1 MQIYKILDKI
11 DDGAIALP
19 EFQRG
24 YVWNR
29 NQVKALVDSLYR
41 RHPVGGLLVWETRT
55 ENADARGDGQLQHG
69 SVKLLLDGQQRVT
82 SLYGLIRGKPPQFF
96 DGHAD
101 AFTGLYFH
109 LDEER
114 FEFYRANLMDGNPR
128 WVSVTELM
136 QRGAGAWAK
145 DIVADPDLVENFQ
158 RYLDRLNAID
168 GIKNIDF
175 HIEEVTGEDKTVDI
189 VVDIFNRVNS
199 GGTKLSKGDLALAKV
214 CAEWPPARDAL
225 KARLKK
231 WREAGFHF
239 KLDWLLRCV
248 VTVTTGEAYFHAL
261 EDVTPQ
267 QFREGLERAERAIDT
282 LLNLVGSRLGLDHD
296 RVLGSRYSFPLLA
309 RYLSERDFHLG
320 DAAERDRLLYWYVH
334 TFLWGRY
341 AGSTESKLSQ
351 DLTHLHEA
359 APDGEEGDALD
370 RLIGQ
375 LRRDRGDLRVRP
387 EDFHGWSRGAR
398 FYPLMYMLTR
408 TSQARDWGSGIEL
421 KGNLLGKLSR
431 LEVHHVF
438 PKALL
443 YKHDYSRAE
452 VNALANFTFLTQD
465 TNLQI
470 SDRTPA
476 EYFEEIEAKHPGAL
490 ASHWIPQERALWHE
504 ERYPDFLAAR
514 QVLLAEAANEFL
526 RDLAGDIHDASAG
539 VGDAASE
546 APVAV
551 AAAPSALGAIAT
563 EEEEQL
569 LLDAA
574 SWVVGR
580 GLPEGE
586 LLYEV
591 ADEESGEPL
600 VVLDLA
606 WPDGLQPGLSPP
618 VALLLGEGPETLTAA
633 QAAGF
638 RYFTD
643 PARFREYVREEIL
656 AEAMEAEATEA

>member
-1 MQIYKILDKI
+1 M
-11 DDGAIALP
+11 
-19 EFQRG
+19 
-24 YVWNR
+24 
-29 NQVKALVDSLYR
+29 
-41 RHPVGGLLVWETRT
+41 
-55 ENADARGDGQLQHG
+55 
-69 SVKLLLDGQQRVT
+69 KLLLDGQQRVT

-114 FEFYRANLMDGNPR
+114 FEFHRANLMDGNPR

-136 QRGAGAWAK
+136 QRGAGALAK
-145 DIVADPDLVENFQ
+145 EIVTDPDLVENFQ
-158 RYLDRLNAID
+158 LYLDRLNAID
-168 GIKNIDF
+168 GIKTIDF

-214 CAEWPPARDAL
+214 CAEWPGARDAL
-225 KARLKK
+225 KGRLKK

-239 KLDWLLRCV
+239 RLDWLLRCV
-248 VTVTTGEAYFHAL
+248 LTVTTGEAYFHAL
-261 EDVTPQ
+261 DDVTPQ
-267 QFREGLERAERAIDT
+267 RFREGLERAERAIDT

-359 APDGEEGDALD
+359 APDGEAGRRARPPHRPAPPRPRRPPRPPRGLPWVESRRPVLPADVHAHADEPGPRLGLRHRTQGEPPRQAQPARGPPRLPEGA
-370 RLIGQ
+370 
-375 LRRDRGDLRVRP
+375 
-387 EDFHGWSRGAR
+387 
-398 FYPLMYMLTR
+398 PL
-408 TSQARDWGSGIEL
+408 QARLLPRGGQRPREL
-421 KGNLLGKLSR
+421 HLPHAGHEPPDLGPRS
-431 LEVHHVF
+431 
-438 PKALL
+438 
-443 YKHDYSRAE
+443 
-452 VNALANFTFLTQD
+452 
-465 TNLQI
+465 
-470 SDRTPA
+470 PA

-490 ASHWIPQERALWHE
+490 ASHWIPRDRALRDA

-526 RDLAGDIHDASAG
+526 YGLAGDAHDASAG
-539 VGDAASE
+539 VDGAA
-546 APVAV
+546 ADTPVAV

-569 LLDAA
+569 LLDTA

-606 WPDGLQPGLSPP
+606 WPDGLQPGLSQP

-643 PARFREYVREEIL
+643 PARFREYVREDIL
-656 AEAMEAEATEA
+656 AEA